1 MSENIVVLPM
11 EKVLPPDSAI
21 REFINPEAVRE
32 LAESIREQGL
42 LQPVLVV
49 PRGEKYEI
57 VAGHRRYLA
66 HRLIGKTEINSV
78 VRELTDEEVL
88 IIRATEN
95 VQREDLSPMEE
106 ARVYGVL
113 RSKLG
118 YTMEDIARKM
128 GKNRMTIKKYLTLL
142 DLPDDMQDLVGK
154 KILSMEVAIV
164 LKEIDDDDLR
174 RYYVVTAVD
183 NGISSKTAKLW
194 VEDWTLSKMGQYY
207 GEDRGKV
214 EETYKLSPAPIYVT
228 CFLCHGASEVMDTS
242 TIQVCKT
249 CYNNVILT
257 RKKRISMGGGD

>member
-1 MSENIVVLPM
+1 MSDDMVILPM
-11 EKVLPPDSAI
+11 ENVLPPDSQI
-21 REFINPEAVRE
+21 REFIDPEAVRE

-49 PRGEKYEI
+49 PRDGKYEI

-66 HRLIGKTEINSV
+66 HRLIGQVDIKAI
-78 VRELTDEEVL
+78 VREMSDEEIL

-95 VQREDLSPMEE
+95 VQREDLSPIEE

-113 RSKLG
+113 RDKLG

-142 DLPDDMQDLVGK
+142 DLPMDMQDLVGK
-154 KILSMEVAIV
+154 KVLSMEVALV

-183 NGISSKTAKLW
+183 NGVSSKTAKIW
-194 VEDWTLSKMGQYY
+194 VEDWTLSKMGKYY

-214 EETYKLSPAPIYVT
+214 EETYKLTPTPIYVT
-228 CFLCHGASEVMDTS
+228 CFLCHGASEIMDTS

-249 CYNNVILT
+249 CYNNTILA
-257 RKKRISMGGGD
+257 RKRRIAQGGGD